1 MKKSYSFLNWHD
13 YQISIFTER
22 PSLLRVVQFGAYS
35 LGYLVLTKNKIK
47 RHYICTC
54 KWILIILNR
63 DKITYNMALLIHYLT
78 YAIKNIIVMSFFNG
92 ISNIAISIVVVS
104 NKIKIWLKLN
114 ILYNCLFT
122 SISVDWKRQTL
133 VWVDQHSA

>member
-1 MKKSYSFLNWHD
+1 M
-13 YQISIFTER
+13 
-22 PSLLRVVQFGAYS
+22 G
-35 LGYLVLTKNKIK
+35 
-47 RHYICTC
+47 
-54 KWILIILNR
+54 ILIILNR

-122 SISVDWKRQTL
+122 SISVD
-133 VWVDQHSA
+133 